1 MTLDPARVFA
11 TLDRHGVDYVTIGA
25 FAVIAHGYV
34 RATADIDLV
43 ARQDRDNL
51 ERLAAAFAD
60 LHARRRGVDADLL
73 EIDPTDPDTL
83 ANGASFTL
91 DTDAGPVDYL
101 NDVPGAGDYDGLR
114 ARAIEATA
122 ADVVVGVAGL
132 DDLIRMKRA
141 SGRTQD
147 LRDIANL
154 SPGPPRVSTRAHD
167 SPRCRPYELMADD
180 RRVSVRRAPIPS
192 QAGRPGRRRNRYPET
207 GHRCRPH
214 GPHGGT

>member
-11 TLDRHGVDYVTIGA
+11 TLERYGVDYITIGA

-34 RATADIDLV
+34 RATADIDV
-43 ARQDRDNL
+43 MARQDRDNL

-60 LHARRRGVDADLL
+60 LNARLRGVDAHLL
-73 EIDPTDPDTL
+73 DIDPTEPDTL

-101 NDVPGAGDYDGLR
+101 NDVPGAGDYDDLR

-122 ADVVVGVAGL
+122 AGVTVRVVGL

-141 SGRTQD
+141 SGRPQD

-154 SPGPPRVSTRAHD
+154 QT
-167 SPRCRPYELMADD
+167 ADD
-180 RRVSVRRAPIPS
+180 
-192 QAGRPGRRRNRYPET
+192 T
-207 GHRCRPH
+207 
-214 GPHGGT
+214 

>member
-11 TLDRHGVDYVTIGA
+11 TLDRHGVDYLTIGA

-34 RATADIDLV
+34 RATADIDLI

-51 ERLAAAFAD
+51 ERLAAAFAE
-60 LHARRRGVDADLL
+60 LQARLRGVDADLL
-73 EIDPTDPDTL
+73 DIDPTNPDTL

-101 NDVPGAGDYDGLR
+101 NDVPGAGDYADLR
-114 ARAIEATA
+114 ARSIETRA
-122 ADVVVGVAGL
+122 AGAVVRVVGL

-141 SGRTQD
+141 SARPQD

-154 SPGPPRVSTRAHD
+154 SP
-167 SPRCRPYELMADD
+167 
-180 RRVSVRRAPIPS
+180 
-192 QAGRPGRRRNRYPET
+192 PEDISE
-207 GHRCRPH
+207 
-214 GPHGGT
+214 

>member
-11 TLDRHGVDYVTIGA
+11 TLDRHGVDYLTIGA

-43 ARQDRDNL
+43 ARQDRDNI
-51 ERLAAAFAD
+51 ERLAAAFGE
-60 LHARRRGVDADLL
+60 LQARLRGVDADLL

-83 ANGASFTL
+83 ADGASFTL

-101 NDVPGAGDYDGLR
+101 NDVPGAGDYADLR
-114 ARAIEATA
+114 ARAVETSAGG
-122 ADVVVGVAGL
+122 VVVRVVGL

-141 SGRTQD
+141 SGRPQD

-154 SPGPPRVSTRAHD
+154 SP
-167 SPRCRPYELMADD
+167 
-180 RRVSVRRAPIPS
+180 
-192 QAGRPGRRRNRYPET
+192 PEDISE
-207 GHRCRPH
+207 
-214 GPHGGT
+214 

>member
-34 RATADIDLV
+34 RATADIDVV
-43 ARQDRDNL
+43 ARQDHDNL
-51 ERLAAAFAD
+51 ERLAAAFAE
-60 LHARRRGVDADLL
+60 LHASLRGVDAELL
-73 EIDPTDPDTL
+73 EIDPTDPDVL

-91 DTDAGPVDYL
+91 DTDGGPVDYL
-101 NDVPGAGDYDGLR
+101 NDVPGAGDYDDLR

-122 ADVVVGVAGL
+122 AGVVVRVAGL

-141 SGRTQD
+141 SGRPQD

-154 SPGPPRVSTRAHD
+154 SPPPGD
-167 SPRCRPYELMADD
+167 
-180 RRVSVRRAPIPS
+180 
-192 QAGRPGRRRNRYPET
+192 G
-207 GHRCRPH
+207 
-214 GPHGGT
+214 

>member
-1 MTLDPARVFA
+1 VTLDPARVFA

-60 LHARRRGVDADLL
+60 LDARLRGVDADLL
-73 EIDPTDPDTL
+73 EIDPTDPAVL

-101 NDVPGAGDYDGLR
+101 NDVPGADDYDALR
-114 ARAIEATA
+114 ARAVETEAA
-122 ADVVVGVAGL
+122 GVRVRVAGF
-132 DDLIRMKRA
+132 DDVIRMKRA
-141 SGRTQD
+141 SGRPQD

-154 SPGPPRVSTRAHD
+154 IPPPGD
-167 SPRCRPYELMADD
+167 
-180 RRVSVRRAPIPS
+180 
-192 QAGRPGRRRNRYPET
+192 G
-207 GHRCRPH
+207 
-214 GPHGGT
+214 

>member
-11 TLDRHGVDYVTIGA
+11 TLDRHGVDYLTIGA

-51 ERLAAAFAD
+51 ERLAAAFD
-60 LHARRRGVDADLL
+60 ELQARLRGVDAELL
-73 EIDPTDPDTL
+73 DIDPTDPDTL
-83 ANGASFTL
+83 ASGASFTL

-101 NDVPGAGDYDGLR
+101 NDVPGAGDYADLR
-114 ARAIEATA
+114 ARSVETRA
-122 ADVVVGVAGL
+122 AGVVVRVVGL

-141 SGRTQD
+141 SGRPQD

-154 SPGPPRVSTRAHD
+154 SP
-167 SPRCRPYELMADD
+167 
-180 RRVSVRRAPIPS
+180 
-192 QAGRPGRRRNRYPET
+192 PGEGN
-207 GHRCRPH
+207 G
-214 GPHGGT
+214 